1 MLGAKNSASDK
12 FLQKQWS
19 LCPDCWF
26 SAEKIIMS
34 PSFGKGELSRFF
46 VCFWQKILLG
56 KRIWTVL
63 SVMSDHHRCCG
74 AWNEARGQMLN
85 TLTWG
90 GHQGCH
96 LWPPM
101 QGHHGKVC
109 GISPFHLLGLPAP
122 EPELHV
128 CVVGRKS
135 DLGPVSSRCQVVLT
149 GLASMVSP
157 FFPGQDS
164 GRWRE
169 SCLLWTSC

>member
-1 MLGAKNSASDK
+1 MMLGVKNSASGK
-12 FLQKQWS
+12 FLPKQWS

-34 PSFGKGELSRFF
+34 PSFFFF

-56 KRIWTVL
+56 KRIIWIVL

-74 AWNEARGQMLN
+74 AWNEACGQMLN
-85 TLTWG
+85 T
-90 GHQGCH
+90 H
-96 LWPPM
+96 LPGVVTRVAISGLLFRDITPGAM
-101 QGHHGKVC
+101 GKVC

-122 EPELHV
+122 APQLHV

-149 GLASMVSP
+149 GLTSIVSP

-164 GRWRE
+164 GR
-169 SCLLWTSC
+169 